1 MSHNVFLD
9 VSGYSSYRWDMSI
22 LDQVPF
28 NEEYVIT
35 HFIHAIYQVKKSNR
49 HTKNAFLEYNL

>member
-1 MSHNVFLD
+1 MKVVDETATENTCHVMFLD
-9 VSGYSSYRWDMSI
+9 VTGYNSYFCDMSI

-35 HFIHAIYQVKKSNR
+35 HVIHAIYKVKI
-49 HTKNAFLEYNL
+49 